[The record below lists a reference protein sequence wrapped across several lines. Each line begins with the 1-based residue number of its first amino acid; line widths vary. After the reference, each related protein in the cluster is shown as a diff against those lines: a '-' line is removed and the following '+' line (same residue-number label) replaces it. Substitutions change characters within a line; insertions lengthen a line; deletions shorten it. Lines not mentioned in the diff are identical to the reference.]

1 VPPLP
6 LKDRK
11 KHCITKK
18 NVILFFFHITLKEK
32 QKYLVASPTPPNSS
46 PSSPTAYG
54 DKFIFTKDNQI
65 NQSTTNNFYT
75 PVIVKN
81 KKSHVETSA
90 REETPTVNKPQKKSE
105 FIVDSNSS
113 AFEIP
118 ELNRDLPEN
127 YQMNYT
133 HISPAS
139 QLPLEDVIKTKT
151 KSRKFSDGL
160 LKQTISNF
168 GQNFKVFSKSK
179 ENKEYKENK
188 ESSNIDEE
196 NDYIYPSSNLLNTPL
211 SVSSS
216 ASPSPLSSTSASSST
231 SSAST
236 NPVNTHELNTP
247 KSKTLPFPYKP
258 VAYQFTDNN
267 SFDQNTATT
276 KQNVPTYNLP
286 KTPPPQVEELNGAQ
300 KNRKSFKKLV
310 QQIVDSDILSLKNAN
325 SVTPDSDLKHSGSSS
340 STCTT
345 PTSSSSQ
352 STTTTT
358 IKTSPKLGRNLVF
371 SKETTNSFDMDF
383 NSNLYLKNNAYNNNL
398 NVNNNNNNNKSKQN
412 RNSTLTNYNET
423 NLVLADNSEQKS
435 NVALKKP
442 SELYLNDKSLYK
454 KDPGSV
460 CEFLFNKLN
469 QQETHSSNKP
479 SNAKII
485 ENQARFSSIKQTDLR
500 EKNPPLKAE
509 LYEASNFIDETLESS
524 LVPPVA
530 PVRNKIKR
538 AIPVNDDLKRIYN
551 NEAIKQAEA
560 IADLAD
566 RQKKYQNENEVV
578 PSSSSSP
585 SSSSAASPHSYKK
598 DQNST
603 EPSHTANNK
612 TQAKVVY
619 KLDFPI
625 VNHYDNNLDTYK
637 TPQPTKP
644 NIYHNHNNHYLEPK
658 NNQSKNS
665 NRNGMYIDFDS
676 QDAYELNSKKVEE
689 TQQAKKASNQEFVS

>member
-1 VPPLP
+1 L
-6 LKDRK
+6 
-11 KHCITKK
+11 T
-18 NVILFFFHITLKEK
+18 
-32 QKYLVASPTPPNSS
+32 
-46 PSSPTAYG
+46 
-54 DKFIFTKDNQI
+54 
-65 NQSTTNNFYT
+65 TTNNFYK
-75 PVIVKN
+75 PVSTVKN

-90 REETPTVNKPQKKSE
+90 REETPPVNKPQKKSE
-105 FIVDSNSS
+105 FIVDSTSS

-133 HISPAS
+133 HISPTS
-139 QLPLEDVIKTKT
+139 QLPLEDGIKAKT

-160 LKQTISNF
+160 LKQTISSF

-179 ENKEYKENK
+179 ENKEHK

-196 NDYIYPSSNLLNTPL
+196 HDYIYPSSNLLNTPL
-211 SVSSS
+211 SISSS

-267 SFDQNTATT
+267 SFEQNTTTT
-276 KQNVPTYNLP
+276 KQSVPTYNLP

-300 KNRKSFKKLV
+300 KTKKSFKKLV

-345 PTSSSSQ
+345 PTSSSQ

-371 SKETTNSFDMDF
+371 SKETTNSFDMDY
-383 NSNLYLKNNAYNNNL
+383 NLKNNPYNNNL
-398 NVNNNNNNNKSKQN
+398 NVDNNNNKSKQN
-412 RNSTLTNYNET
+412 RNSNLINYNET
-423 NLVLADNSEQKS
+423 NLIQAENSEQKS
-435 NVALKKP
+435 IVAIKKP

-509 LYEASNFIDETLESS
+509 LYEASNFIDESLESS

-538 AIPVNDDLKRIYN
+538 AIPVNYDLKRIYN

-603 EPSHTANNK
+603 EPSRIPNSK

-637 TPQPTKP
+637 TAQPTKP
-644 NIYHNHNNHYLEPK
+644 NINHNHNNHYLEPK

-665 NRNGMYIDFDS
+665 NRNGIYIDFDC
-676 QDAYELNSKKVEE
+676 QDTYELNSKKVEE
-689 TQQAKKASNQEFVS
+689 TQQSQAKKSSNQEFVS